1 MTFKFGD
8 MVREMQYR
16 DIGRIIGVPTDDKPY
31 YVVSF
36 DSTKIRYSIEQVASG
51 SLRLLTQVTL

>member
-16 DIGRIIGVPTDDKPY
+16 DIGRIIGVPADDKPY

-36 DSTKIRYSIEQVASG
+36 DSAKIRYSIEQVAG
-51 SLRLLTQVTL
+51 GALRLLHQVTL

>member
-8 MVREMQYR
+8 MVREMEHR
-16 DIGRIIGVPTDDKPY
+16 DIGRIISVPADDKPY

-36 DSTKIRYSIEQVASG
+36 DGTKIRYSIEQVVSG
-51 SLRLLTQVTL
+51 SLRLLHPVTL